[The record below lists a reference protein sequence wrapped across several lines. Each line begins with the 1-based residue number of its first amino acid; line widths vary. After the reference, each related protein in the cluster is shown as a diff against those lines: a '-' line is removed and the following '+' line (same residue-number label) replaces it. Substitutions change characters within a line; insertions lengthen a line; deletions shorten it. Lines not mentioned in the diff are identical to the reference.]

1 MKYFF
6 ILFALAGAIAV
17 SAQQKP
23 ANKPGA
29 LPAPFYKGLAD
40 SCTGIDVTFFT
51 SSASMSL
58 DNRNVRFFANF
69 VAPYP
74 VDKNPKIKQDG
85 IIMWT
90 RNGAE
95 YLTGKIYF
103 SGDSSGYLIFERNN
117 KEYVNAFSPQGAAF
131 LQTHGKKQ

>member
-6 ILFALAGAIAV
+6 TLSALIIMWPAM
-17 SAQQKP
+17 AQTKP
-23 ANKPGA
+23 AVRPNA
-29 LPAPFYKGLAD
+29 LPAPLYKGLAD

-69 VAPYP
+69 VSAYP
-74 VDKNPKIKQDG
+74 AQKDPKVKQDG

-95 YLTGKIYF
+95 YLTGKMYF
-103 SGDSSGYLIFERNN
+103 SGDSSGYLIFDKNN

>member
-1 MKYFF
+1 MKYLF
-6 ILFALAGAIAV
+6 ILFSLIAV
-17 SAQQKP
+17 IGLSAQQKP
-23 ANKPGA
+23 IARVSP
-29 LPAPFYKGLAD
+29 LPAPLYKGLAD

-69 VAPYP
+69 VSPYP
-74 VDKNPKIKQDG
+74 ANKNPNVKQDG

-103 SGDSSGYLIFERNN
+103 SGDSSGYLIFEKNN
-117 KEYVNAFSPQGAAF
+117 REYVNAFSPQGAAF
-131 LQTHGKKQ
+131 LQTHGKK

>member
-6 ILFALAGAIAV
+6 VLV
-17 SAQQKP
+17 SLICMTGLTAQQKP
-23 ANKPGA
+23 AAKPSA
-29 LPAPFYKGLAD
+29 LPAPIYKGLAD

-69 VAPYP
+69 VAPYA
-74 VDKNPKIKQDG
+74 VEKNPKVKQDG

-103 SGDSSGYLIFERNN
+103 SGDSSGYLIFEKNN

>member
-1 MKYFF
+1 MKY
-6 ILFALAGAIAV
+6 LFAIVYMTCTLGTT
-17 SAQQKP
+17 AQQRHAAK
-23 ANKPGA
+23 AAA
-29 LPAPFYKGLAD
+29 LPAPLYRGLAD

-69 VAPYP
+69 VSPYP
-74 VDKNPKIKQDG
+74 AEQNPKVKQDG

-95 YLTGKIYF
+95 YLTGKMYF
-103 SGDSSGYLIFERNN
+103 SGDSSGYLIFEKNS